1 MSKSEQNA
9 ARYVVQELLEAPKT
23 MLEIS
28 KATGIPRFDLEAFYR
43 AKAGSD
49 LVPRDI
55 EKLEKLHSDLY
66 NWRAE

>member
-9 ARYVVQELLEAPKT
+9 ARYVLQELLEVPKT

-28 KATGIPRFDLEAFYR
+28 KATGIPRFDLESFYR

-49 LVPRDI
+49 LTPKEI
-55 EKLEKLHSDLY
+55 SKLERLQATAVS
-66 NWRAE
+66 E